1 MLSTSPLRLS
11 ARNIPSILV
20 SFLSRWKKCA
30 YKLCCFYTSEEKQ
43 HSHNPKISLSLSH
56 TSLVH
61 YLTKHGTTSA
71 RQCLTELYLTSKSQK
86 RNGEK
91 LEQTQIPLF
100 SVFAPVCLFLLLK
113 GLLLDHPFPHEQMI
127 LSQEVLGETAMKLTL
142 VFISSALSP

>member
-1 MLSTSPLRLS
+1 MLLLYIRRKATFAQSKNL
-11 ARNIPSILV
+11 
-20 SFLSRWKKCA
+20 
-30 YKLCCFYTSEEKQ
+30 
-43 HSHNPKISLSLSH
+43 SLSLTH
-56 TSLVH
+56 TPLVH

-100 SVFAPVCLFLLLK
+100 SVFTPVCLFLLLK